1 MKQRIENL
9 SFEGVMIPIAEIEI
23 VNCWASTSDN
33 SAKTLHKVSS
43 VRTIEGEEL
52 VTELNSYNHPFK
64 YEGGNI
70 FHEGMQSLSLYLS
83 DPTT

>member
-9 SFEGVMIPIAEIEI
+9 SFEGVMIPIAEIEL

-43 VRTIEGEEL
+43 VRTIEGQEL
-52 VTELNSYNHPFK
+52 VTELKSYNHP
-64 YEGGNI
+64 